1 MTRNRI
7 ILLAAIFTFTFSFSF
22 SFSLPTCAQ
31 APAEDPVSEAMK
43 QSLVFLEI
51 AAYPYDHYRPWK
63 RMDVIQR
70 TACGNAVGP
79 YEVITT
85 ASRVTD
91 AAFIRARRF
100 GQNEYINAQI
110 QVVDYDSNLCLL
122 QLDRNSMTKPLQ
134 PLEFSETYQKGA
146 QVDYYWLSSIGRM
159 QSGRGYIEDHKVL
172 KSTLSHAHFLNYLIG
187 NISQSASS
195 AQVFFMEGKPIG
207 IAASSSKTNKTARV
221 IPAERIRHFL
231 EDVAEGDYQGFP
243 AFGFDTNELLDP
255 TLRKYLNMPPE
266 MQQGAYVRE
275 VHTLGTGS
283 EELKSG
289 DVILAIEGAQLDA
302 HGRYIDPKF
311 GQIGFPHLISRR
323 KIGESLQFE
332 IWRDGKKETLAVK
345 TQNFAAH
352 EMLIPYY
359 EFDRQPKYLVTAG
372 FVLQRLTRPYLMK
385 WGSDW
390 QGKVDPHIYHY
401 LQQMSY
407 KPSEQRKEIVILSH
421 VNPADINLG
430 YHSMRQEIVKTVN
443 GKTIASIQDIADALK
458 LNPDSRYDVIEFE
471 HSNPT
476 VVIDRSQLAQADA
489 LISQRYGIEKLVNI
503 Q

>member
-1 MTRNRI
+1 MTRNQI
-7 ILLAAIFTFTFSFSF
+7 ILSAAIFTFTFS
-22 SFSLPTCAQ
+22 LPAHAQ
-31 APAEDPVSEAMK
+31 SPAEDPVSEAMK

-51 AAYPYDHYRPWK
+51 SAYPYDHYRPWK
-63 RMDVIQR
+63 HTSLVQR
-70 TACGNAVGP
+70 TACGSAVGD

-85 ASRVTD
+85 ASRVID

-110 QVVDYDSNLCLL
+110 KVIDYDSNLCLL
-122 QLDRNSMTKPLQ
+122 QLDEKTTSKPLQ
-134 PLEFSETYQKGA
+134 PLVFSENYKKGA

-221 IPAERIRHFL
+221 IPSERIRHFL
-231 EDVAEGDYQGFP
+231 DDVANGPYQGFP
-243 AFGFDTNELLDP
+243 AFGFDTEELLDP
-255 TLRKYLNMPPE
+255 TLRKYLKMPPD
-266 MQQGAYVRE
+266 MQQGTYVRN
-275 VHTLGTGS
+275 VHNLGTGS
-283 EELKSG
+283 VELKTG

-323 KIGESLQFE
+323 KTGESLQFE
-332 IWRDGKKETLAVK
+332 IWRDGKKEPLPVK

-352 EMLIPYY
+352 EMLVPYY
-359 EFDRQPKYLVTAG
+359 EFDRQPKYIVTAG

-385 WGSDW
+385 WGGDW

-401 LQQMSY
+401 LRDMAY
-407 KPSEQRKEIVILSH
+407 KPSDERKEIVILSH
-421 VNPADINLG
+421 VIPADINLG
-430 YHSMRQEIVKTVN
+430 YHSLRQEVVKTVN
-443 GKTIASIQDIADALK
+443 GKTITCLEDVLAAQK
-458 LNPDSRYDVIEFE
+458 LNPESRYDVIEFE

-476 VVIDRSQLAQADA
+476 VVIDRSQLAQANA
-489 LISQRYGIEKLVNI
+489 LIAQRYGIEKLANVE
-503 Q
+503 

>member
-1 MTRNRI
+1 MRRNQLF
-7 ILLAAIFTFTFSFSF
+7 ILCAALLIFAFSY
-22 SFSLPTCAQ
+22 PVRAQ
-31 APAEDPVSEAMK
+31 TPAEDPVSEAMK
-43 QSLVFLEI
+43 QSLLFLEI

-63 RMDVIQR
+63 HTDLVKR

-110 QVVDYDSNLCLL
+110 KVIDYDSNLCLL
-122 QLDRNSMTKPLQ
+122 QLDQNSMSKPLQ
-134 PLEFSETYQKGA
+134 PLVFSETYQKGA

-195 AQVFFMEGKPIG
+195 AQVFFLEGKPIG

-221 IPAERIRHFL
+221 IPTERIRHFL

-255 TLRKYLNMPPE
+255 TLRKYLKMPPDL
-266 MQQGAYVRE
+266 QQGTYVRN

-283 EELKSG
+283 KELKKG
-289 DVILAIEGAQLDA
+289 DVVLEIEGAKLDA

-352 EMLIPYY
+352 EMLVPYY
-359 EFDRQPKYLVTAG
+359 EFDRQPKYIVTAG

-385 WGSDW
+385 WGGDW
-390 QGKVDPHIYHY
+390 QGKVDPHIFHY
-401 LQQMSY
+401 LRDMAY
-407 KPSEQRKEIVILSH
+407 KPSADRREIVILSH
-421 VNPADINLG
+421 VIPADINLG
-430 YHSMRQEIVKTVN
+430 YHGIRQEVLKTVN
-443 GKTIASIQDIADALK
+443 GKTITCLADVLEAQK
-458 LNPDSRYDVIEFE
+458 LNPDSKFDVIEFE

-489 LISQRYGIEKLVNI
+489 LIAQRYGIEKLANL